1 MAVTLLGRLHELEGS
16 MRNPIRSESDAF
28 YLALGGS
35 TLTGA
40 SIALGALVDPIA
52 GGALF
57 AGGLIG
63 AFVWELATK
72 DPDRRQPLREAA
84 AAGRLSAPTPRRRV
98 LVVANRT
105 LEGEDLAEI
114 LASRAER
121 GAELHVIAPILVS
134 RARYIASDV
143 DRELKEAHVR
153 LEAALAWANE
163 AGYEASGKVGDP
175 NVALGAIEDEL
186 RLFAADEVVISTYP
200 QGKSNWLE
208 TGIVQRLRDELDI
221 PVTHV
226 ITDLA
231 RSWLAEPA
239 PTRSSRRT

>member
-1 MAVTLLGRLHELEGS
+1 

-28 YLALGGS
+28 WLALGGS

-57 AGGLIG
+57 TGGLIG

-84 AAGRLSAPTPRRRV
+84 AAGRLAAASPGRRV

-105 LEGEDLAEI
+105 LQGQDLVEI
-114 LASRAER
+114 LASRGAR
-121 GAELHVIAPILVS
+121 GAELRVVTPIIVS

-143 DRELKEAHVR
+143 DSELQEAHAR
-153 LEAALAWANE
+153 LDAALAWAKD

-175 NVALGAIEDEL
+175 NVAFGAIEDEL
-186 RLFAADEVVISTYP
+186 RDFAADEVIISTYP
-200 QGKSNWLE
+200 PGKSNWLE
-208 TGIVQRLRDELDI
+208 TGIVQRLRDQLDI

-226 ITDLA
+226 ITDLD

>member
-1 MAVTLLGRLHELEGS
+1 

-28 YLALGGS
+28 WLALGGS

-40 SIALGALVDPIA
+40 SIALGALADPIA

-57 AGGLIG
+57 TGGIIG

-84 AAGRLSAPTPRRRV
+84 AAGRLAGAAPGRRV

-105 LEGEDLAEI
+105 LQGEDLAQI
-114 LASRAER
+114 LASRAAR
-121 GAELHVIAPILVS
+121 GAELHVVAPILVS

-143 DRELKEAHVR
+143 DRELREAQVR
-153 LEAALAWANE
+153 LQAALEWATK
-163 AGYEASGKVGDP
+163 AGYDASGKVGDP
-175 NVALGAIEDEL
+175 NVAFGAIEDEL
-186 RLFAADEVVISTYP
+186 RHFPADEVIISTYP
-200 QGKSNWLE
+200 PGKSNWLE
-208 TGIVQRLRDELDI
+208 TGIVQRLRNELDI

-226 ITDLA
+226 ITDLD

>member
-1 MAVTLLGRLHELEGS
+1 

-28 YLALGGS
+28 WLALGGS

-40 SIALGALVDPIA
+40 SIALGALADPIA
-52 GGALF
+52 GAALF
-57 AGGLIG
+57 TGGLVG

-84 AAGRLSAPTPRRRV
+84 AAGRLAGAAPGRRV

-105 LEGEDLAEI
+105 LQGEDLAEI
-114 LASRAER
+114 LASRAAR
-121 GAELHVIAPILVS
+121 GAELHVVAPILVS

-143 DRELKEAHVR
+143 DRELQEAQLR
-153 LEAALAWANE
+153 LQAALEWAHR

-175 NVALGAIEDEL
+175 NVAFGAIEDEL
-186 RLFAADEVVISTYP
+186 RHFPADEVIISTYP
-200 QGKSNWLE
+200 PGKSNWLE
-208 TGIVQRLRDELDI
+208 TGVVQRLRSELDI

-226 ITDLA
+226 ITDLD

>member
-1 MAVTLLGRLHELEGS
+1 

-28 YLALGGS
+28 WLALGGS

-40 SIALGALVDPIA
+40 SITLGALADPIA
-52 GGALF
+52 GAALF
-57 AGGLIG
+57 TGGLVG
-63 AFVWELATK
+63 AFVWEFATK

-84 AAGRLSAPTPRRRV
+84 AAGRLAGAAPGRRV

-105 LEGEDLAEI
+105 LQGEDLAGI
-114 LASRAER
+114 LASRAAR
-121 GAELHVIAPILVS
+121 GAELHVVAPILVS

-143 DRELKEAHVR
+143 DRELQEAQIR
-153 LEAALAWANE
+153 LQTALEWAHQ

-175 NVALGAIEDEL
+175 NVAFGAIEDEL
-186 RLFAADEVVISTYP
+186 RHFPADEVIISTYP
-200 QGKSNWLE
+200 PGKSNWLE
-208 TGIVQRLRDELDI
+208 TGVVQRLRNELDI

-226 ITDLA
+226 ITDLD

>member
-1 MAVTLLGRLHELEGS
+1 
-16 MRNPIRSESDAF
+16 MRNPIRNESDAF
-28 YLALGGS
+28 WLALGGS

-40 SIALGALVDPIA
+40 SIALGALADPIA
-52 GGALF
+52 GAALF
-57 AGGLIG
+57 TGGLVG

-84 AAGRLSAPTPRRRV
+84 AAGRLAGAAPGRRV

-105 LEGEDLAEI
+105 LQGEDLAEI
-114 LASRAER
+114 LASRAAR
-121 GAELHVIAPILVS
+121 GAELHVVAPILVS

-143 DRELKEAHVR
+143 DRELQEAQLR
-153 LEAALAWANE
+153 LQAALEWAHQ

-175 NVALGAIEDEL
+175 NVAFGAIEDEL
-186 RLFAADEVVISTYP
+186 RHFPADEVIISTYP
-200 QGKSNWLE
+200 PGKSNWLE
-208 TGIVQRLRDELDI
+208 TGVVQRLRSELDI

-226 ITDLA
+226 ITDLD

>member
-1 MAVTLLGRLHELEGS
+1 

-28 YLALGGS
+28 WLALGGS

-40 SIALGALVDPIA
+40 AIALGALADPIA

-57 AGGLIG
+57 TGGIIG

-84 AAGRLSAPTPRRRV
+84 AAGRLAGAAPGRRV

-105 LEGEDLAEI
+105 LQGEDLAQI
-114 LASRAER
+114 LASRAAR
-121 GAELHVIAPILVS
+121 GAELHVVAPILVS

-143 DRELKEAHVR
+143 DRELREAQIR
-153 LEAALAWANE
+153 LQAALEWATK
-163 AGYEASGKVGDP
+163 AGYDASGKVGDP
-175 NVALGAIEDEL
+175 NVAFGAIEDEL
-186 RLFAADEVVISTYP
+186 RHFPADEVIISTYP
-200 QGKSNWLE
+200 PGKSNWLE
-208 TGIVQRLRDELDI
+208 TGIVQRLRNELDI

-226 ITDLA
+226 ITDLD

>member
-1 MAVTLLGRLHELEGS
+1 

-28 YLALGGS
+28 WLALGGS

-40 SIALGALVDPIA
+40 SIALGALADPIA
-52 GGALF
+52 GAALF
-57 AGGLIG
+57 TGGLVG
-63 AFVWELATK
+63 AFAWELATK

-84 AAGRLSAPTPRRRV
+84 AAGRLAGAAPGRRV

-105 LEGEDLAEI
+105 LQGEDLAEI
-114 LASRAER
+114 LASRAAR
-121 GAELHVIAPILVS
+121 GAELHVVAPILVS

-143 DRELKEAHVR
+143 DRELQEAQLR
-153 LEAALAWANE
+153 LQAALEWAHR

-175 NVALGAIEDEL
+175 NVAFGAIEDEL
-186 RLFAADEVVISTYP
+186 RHFPADEVIISTYP
-200 QGKSNWLE
+200 PGKSNWLE
-208 TGIVQRLRDELDI
+208 TGVVQRLRSELDI

-226 ITDLA
+226 ITDLD

>member
-1 MAVTLLGRLHELEGS
+1 

-28 YLALGGS
+28 YLALGGAG
-35 TLTGA
+35 LTGA
-40 SIALGALVDPIA
+40 SIVLGALVDPIA

-57 AGGLIG
+57 TGGLIG
-63 AFVWELATK
+63 AFVWELATQ

-84 AAGRLSAPTPRRRV
+84 AAGRMAVTSPRRRV

-105 LEGEDLAEI
+105 LQGEDLAEI

-121 GAELHVIAPILVS
+121 GAELHVIAPIIVS

-143 DRELKEAHVR
+143 DRELQEAQVR
-153 LEAALAWANE
+153 LAAALAWATE

-175 NVALGAIEDEL
+175 NVAFGAIEDEL
-186 RLFAADEVVISTYP
+186 RNFAADEVIISTYP
-200 QGKSNWLE
+200 EGKSNWLE
-208 TGIVQRLRDELDI
+208 TGIVQRLRDQLDI

-226 ITDLA
+226 ITDLD
-231 RSWLAEPA
+231 RSWLADPA

>member
-1 MAVTLLGRLHELEGS
+1 

-28 YLALGGS
+28 WLALGGS

-40 SIALGALVDPIA
+40 SITLGALADPIA
-52 GGALF
+52 GAALF
-57 AGGLIG
+57 TGGLVG

-84 AAGRLSAPTPRRRV
+84 AAGRLAGAAPGRRV

-105 LEGEDLAEI
+105 LQGEDLAEI
-114 LASRAER
+114 LASRAAR
-121 GAELHVIAPILVS
+121 GAELHVVAPILVS

-143 DRELKEAHVR
+143 DRELQEAQLR
-153 LEAALAWANE
+153 LQAALEWAHQ

-175 NVALGAIEDEL
+175 NVAFGAIEDEL
-186 RLFAADEVVISTYP
+186 RHFPADEVIISTYP
-200 QGKSNWLE
+200 PGKSNWLE
-208 TGIVQRLRDELDI
+208 TGVVQRLRSELDI

-226 ITDLA
+226 ITDLD